1 MKIKVYQIDR
11 DHDDKNLMFMGYDF
25 TMSHGGIDPSDYK
38 CVFDGNVECSDLEE
52 VFTLCNEDHPIGYNG
67 HSLSVSDIVDVEQD
81 GCYFCDR
88 VGFKKLDDFDASAVE
103 PIEGKRMLVIE
114 PHKAPYEMII
124 PDNLDAL
131 QQAVRGMIEAT
142 YPFED
147 NAFIFSNEEA
157 KLIGMEGNR
166 RLNGEIY
173 AGPML
178 IAGDDGVGGTMDLT
192 DEQIAKYTTMFEQP
206 EDISPE
212 EVESSAGFGIYG
224 FY

>member
-1 MKIKVYQIDR
+1 MNVKVYQISHER
-11 DHDDKNLMFMGYDF
+11 DKNNLMFMGYDF
-25 TMSHGGIDPSDYK
+25 AQKHGGIDASAYK
-38 CVFDGNVECSDLEE
+38 CVFDGEMDCESLEE
-52 VFTLCNEDHPIGYNG
+52 IYNLCNTEPPIGYNG
-67 HSLSVSDIVDVEQD
+67 HSLSVSDVLEIR
-81 GCYFCDR
+81 GNCYFCDS
-88 VGFKKLDDFDASAVE
+88 VGFKSLHIFDSSAVE
-103 PIEGKRMLVIE
+103 PIVGKRMLVIE
-114 PHKAPYEMII
+114 PHKAPYEMVI

-192 DEQIAKYTTMFEQP
+192 DEQIAKYTKMFEQP

>member
-1 MKIKVYQIDR
+1 MKIKVYQIDHE
-11 DHDDKNLMFMGYDF
+11 HDDKNVMFMECDF

-38 CVFDGNVECSDLEE
+38 CVFYGNVDCSNLEE
-52 VFTLCNEDHPIGYNG
+52 VFILCNEDHPIGYNG
-67 HSLSVSDIVDVEQD
+67 HSLSVSDIVDVEGD

-124 PDNLDAL
+124 PDTLEAL
-131 QQAVRGMIEAT
+131 QQAVGGWIEAT

-157 KLIGMEGNR
+157 KLIGMDGNR
-166 RLNGEIY
+166 RLYGDIY

-192 DEQIAKYTTMFEQP
+192 DEQIAKYTKMFEQT

-212 EVESSAGFGIYG
+212 EVEASAGFGIYG

>member
-52 VFTLCNEDHPIGYNG
+52 VFTLCNEDHPIGYTG
-67 HSLSVSDIVDVEQD
+67 HSLSVSDIVDVEGD

-124 PDNLDAL
+124 PDKLEAL

-178 IAGDDGVGGTMDLT
+178 IVGDDGVGGTMDLT
-192 DEQIAKYTTMFEQP
+192 DEQIAKYTKMFEQP

>member
-11 DHDDKNLMFMGYDF
+11 DHDDNNLMFMGYDF

-67 HSLSVSDIVDVEQD
+67 HSLSVSDIVDVEGD

-88 VGFKKLDDFDASAVE
+88 VGFKKLDTFDVSAVE

-131 QQAVRGMIEAT
+131 QQAVRGMI
-142 YPFED
+142 
-147 NAFIFSNEEA
+147 
-157 KLIGMEGNR
+157 
-166 RLNGEIY
+166 
-173 AGPML
+173 
-178 IAGDDGVGGTMDLT
+178 
-192 DEQIAKYTTMFEQP
+192 
-206 EDISPE
+206 
-212 EVESSAGFGIYG
+212 
-224 FY
+224 

>member
-1 MKIKVYQIDR
+1 MV
-11 DHDDKNLMFMGYDF
+11 
-25 TMSHGGIDPSDYK
+25 
-38 CVFDGNVECSDLEE
+38 
-52 VFTLCNEDHPIGYNG
+52 CNEDHPIGYNG
-67 HSLSVSDIVDVEQD
+67 HSLSVSDIVDVEGD

-88 VGFKKLDDFDASAVE
+88 VGFKKLDDFNASAVE
-103 PIEGKRMLVIE
+103 SIHGRRMLVIE
-114 PHKAPYEMII
+114 PHKAPYEMVI

-178 IAGDDGVGGTMDLT
+178 IVGDDGVGGTMDLT
-192 DEQIAKYTTMFEQP
+192 DEQIEKYTKMFEQP